1 LDWWFNAQI
10 YTAMHKNTHF
20 FKKFL
25 KKEQGICALFQDKN

>member
-1 LDWWFNAQI
+1 
-10 YTAMHKNTHF
+10 MHKNTHF